1 MTEYEY
7 DENLDQ
13 AYNYEVGYLEG
24 LTEVLRLLKSNRS
37 NDLPLIGVMEERV
50 AAQLETVKDV
60 ARPQCGE
67 EEWEYPLR
75 LQCGEEE

>member
-1 MTEYEY
+1 MTEYDY

-13 AYNYEVGYLEG
+13 AYNYEVGYLEA

-37 NDLPLIGVMEERV
+37 NDLPFIGVMEERV

-60 ARPQCGE
+60 ARPQCGDKE
-67 EEWEYPLR
+67 E
-75 LQCGEEE
+75 

>member
-7 DENLDQ
+7 DGNLDQ
-13 AYNYEVGYLEG
+13 AYNYEVGYLEA
-24 LTEVLRLLKSNRS
+24 LTEVLRLLKSRRS
-37 NDLPLIGVMEERV
+37 LRLGQRASYQSPPLIPIMEERV

-67 EEWEYPLR
+67 EE
-75 LQCGEEE
+75 